1 MQRWY
6 ILFDSMLLSVTIE
19 RKAFGPKELYK
30 ELRFSVDKGEKVG
43 IIGRNGVG
51 KSTLFNIMARV
62 DTDFDGEVRTARNAI
77 IIATRQEH
85 HNVEQLSAVDYILHE
100 LPSYT
105 LLKQVLDNFTL
116 LDNPSMKK
124 MNAYSDALEQFSSL
138 GYYDIESSV
147 LQELAT
153 YQIDEAKARAPLGRL
168 SGGQKRFVELVKIAH
183 SQADLALVD
192 EPTNHM
198 DYIAKNA
205 FIEWLGNVGRMSVIV
220 ITHDRD
226 VLAHVDRIVDIKDG
240 SATSFKGNYD
250 AYLRQNSAST
260 IEAMKGYE
268 VAQATLA
275 NLRQQ
280 LAYARAKKPSYR
292 GKSAHNPWIVM
303 ENRLMKQ
310 IAAVEAENPKPSLWI
325 DQESLDKISD
335 KVTNRYER
343 YKAKNIQLSSHS
355 GQNSGSNSPVLT
367 LDRLSL
373 GYESALF
380 QELSVSLGDGQRLRI
395 HGRNGAGK
403 STLVRAVVATIDGKD
418 LQSTRFA
425 GHIATRPKLTYGLY
439 EQEIH
444 STYMQL
450 PLGRAVEQ
458 LHMDRNLPIN
468 DQKIRGILSNYLFD
482 PIGDAALPLAVLSG
496 GQKARFQLISML
508 AGEPQLLILDEPTN
522 HLDLPSIEE
531 LEKTLLAYKGAII
544 FVSHDSYFVN
554 KFDPITVKI

>member
-1 MQRWY
+1 
-6 ILFDSMLLSVTIE
+6 MLLSVDIE

-51 KSTLFNIMARV
+51 KSTLFNIMAGT
-62 DTDFDGEVRTARNAI
+62 DTDFDGDVRTARNAI

-85 HNVEQLSAVDYILHE
+85 HDVEHLSAIDYILHE

-105 LLKQVLDNFTL
+105 ALKHVLDSFAL
-116 LDNPSMKK
+116 LDSPSMNK

-138 GYYDIESSV
+138 GYYEIESSV

-153 YQIDEAKARAPLGRL
+153 YQIDETKARAPLKQL

-205 FIEWLGNVGRMSVIV
+205 LIDWMKNVGRMSVLV

-226 VLAHVDRIVDIKDG
+226 VLSQVDRIVDIKDG
-240 SATSFKGNYD
+240 TALSFKGNYD
-250 AYLRQNSAST
+250 AYLRQNSTST
-260 IEAMKGYE
+260 IETMKGYE

-280 LAYARAKKPSYR
+280 LAYARAKKPSYK
-292 GKSAHNPWIVM
+292 GKSAHNPWVVM
-303 ENRLMKQ
+303 ENRLTKQ
-310 IAAVEAENPKPSLWI
+310 ITAVEAENPKPSLWI

-343 YKAKNIQLSSHS
+343 YKAKNITLSTHDGKS
-355 GQNSGSNSPVLT
+355 GGANSAVIGM
-367 LDRLSL
+367 DRLSL
-373 GYESALF
+373 GYDVPLF
-380 QELSVSLGDGQRLRI
+380 HDVSTSLADGQRLRI

-403 STLVRAVVATIDGKD
+403 STLVRAIVASVDGNE
-418 LQSTRFA
+418 LPSTVFA
-425 GHIATRPKLTYGLY
+425 GRITVRPKLTYGLY

-444 STYMQL
+444 SAYMDL
-450 PLGRAVEQ
+450 PLGKAIER
-458 LHMDRNLPIN
+458 LYLDRDLPIN

-482 PIGDAALPLAVLSG
+482 PISDAALPLNVLSG
-496 GQKARFQLISML
+496 GQKARFQLIRML

-554 KFDPITVKI
+554 KFDPVTVKI